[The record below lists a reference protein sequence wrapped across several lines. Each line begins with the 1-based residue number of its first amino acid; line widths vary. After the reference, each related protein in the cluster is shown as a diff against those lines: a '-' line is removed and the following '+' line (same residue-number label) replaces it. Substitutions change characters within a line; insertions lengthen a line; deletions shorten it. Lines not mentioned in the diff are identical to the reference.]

1 MVSENNSVVV
11 QITDNQEHGESVPH
25 GLLDSVKTSI
35 PDPQV
40 NAVAAP
46 KRKFTKAYKLQTLT
60 GYDACCDASER
71 GALLRREGL
80 YYSCIPAWRNQ
91 LGMTKDGG
99 KGASSS
105 KRTEHLLQEMEHLKK
120 KLAKAEASIDIQKKV
135 SELFGTHILSH
146 ESSVVSS

>member
-11 QITDNQEHGESVPH
+11 LITDSQEHVENSPH
-25 GLLDSVKTSI
+25 GLFDSTKTPI

-60 GYDACCDASER
+60 AYDACCDASER

-99 KGASSS
+99 KGTSSS
-105 KRTEHLLQEMEHLKK
+105 KRTEHLLREMEQLKK
-120 KLAKAEASIDIQKKV
+120 RLAQAEAIIDIQKKV
-135 SELFGTHILSH
+135 SALFGTHILPH
-146 ESSVVSS
+146 ESSVVNS

>member
-105 KRTEHLLQEMEHLKK
+105 KRTEHLLQEMEQLKK
-120 KLAKAEASIDIQKKV
+120 KLAQAEAIIDIQKK
-135 SELFGTHILSH
+135 SPSCLGRTSSH
-146 ESSVVSS
+146 TRAAW

>member
-11 QITDNQEHGESVPH
+11 HITDSQEHVENSPH
-25 GLLDSVKTSI
+25 GLFDSTKTPI

-60 GYDACCDASER
+60 AYDACCGASER

-91 LGMTKDGG
+91 LGMSKDGG
-99 KGASSS
+99 KGTSS
-105 KRTEHLLQEMEHLKK
+105 L
-120 KLAKAEASIDIQKKV
+120 
-135 SELFGTHILSH
+135 
-146 ESSVVSS
+146 

>member
-1 MVSENNSVVV
+1 MVSENNRVVV

-91 LGMTKDGG
+91 LGMTKAGG

-105 KRTEHLLQEMEHLKK
+105 KRTEHLLQEMEQLKK
-120 KLAKAEASIDIQKKV
+120 KLAHAQAIIDIQKKGP
-135 SELFGTHILSH
+135 ELFGTHILAH
-146 ESSVVSS
+146 GSSVVSS

>member
-1 MVSENNSVVV
+1 MVSENNSLVV
-11 QITDNQEHGESVPH
+11 QIKDNQEHGESVPH

-105 KRTEHLLQEMEHLKK
+105 KRTEHLLQEMEQIKK
-120 KLAKAEASIDIQKKV
+120 KLAQAEAIIDIQKKV

>member
-11 QITDNQEHGESVPH
+11 QITDSQEHVENTPH
-25 GLLDSVKTSI
+25 GLLDSIKKPI

-60 GYDACCDASER
+60 AYDACCDASER

-99 KGASSS
+99 KGTSSS
-105 KRTEHLLQEMEHLKK
+105 KRTEHLLREMEQLKK
-120 KLAKAEASIDIQKKV
+120 RLAQAEAIIDIQKKV
-135 SELFGTHILSH
+135 SALFGTQILPH
-146 ESSVVSS
+146 ESSVVNS

>member
-1 MVSENNSVVV
+1 MVSENNSVVAL
-11 QITDNQEHGESVPH
+11 ITDSQENDGSAPH
-25 GLLDSVKTSI
+25 GPLDSIKTSI

-60 GYDACCDASER
+60 AYDACCDASER

-99 KGASSS
+99 KGTSNS
-105 KRTEHLLQEMEHLKK
+105 KRTEHLLREMDQLKK
-120 KLAKAEASIDIQKKV
+120 RLAQAEAIIDIQKKV
-135 SELFGTHILSH
+135 SELFGTHIPPH
-146 ESSVVSS
+146 ESNEVNS